1 MKTNVEVLESGATKL
16 TVTIEAAEIDSRIKK
31 TYKDFG
37 KKYKFPGF
45 RPGHVPRP
53 VIDSH
58 LGKDAVRGQVTDE
71 LLNESF
77 PLAIDQCDLNPI
89 TQAKFNDVD
98 GFVEEGKDFV
108 FSAEFEVK
116 PELELSDYSPVHVE
130 IPFKTASEAEI
141 DEQVNA
147 LADYYHDYKN
157 APANTKVKADS
168 VIDINLSA
176 VDDKGEEIAML
187 SAEERIYE
195 LGSGVFPAAF
205 DEALVGLKKGEE
217 VSVTVKTAEEGGM
230 AMSVLKDRTETVTF
244 NATVVAVKKK
254 VVPEV
259 TDEWTKEKL
268 NVESVEKLRE
278 QMAATIEQQK
288 ESVIPRILENNALYE
303 LQQRLQGEVPA
314 AMVDDAEGNLLQ
326 EFFTQLQRQGATL
339 DAYLAQQ
346 GITPDKFKEDVKKQ
360 AEDTVKQNLA
370 LDAWARHAGI
380 EVTDEEVV
388 DEFKTSGAK
397 DPDALYADWKSQGRL
412 HIVREG
418 ILRGK
423 ALEALL
429 RDADVVEVEKPA
441 AAEEEEKKPAK
452 KTSKKK
458 AAKKEEAP
466 AEEAAEAPA
475 AE

>member
-16 TVTIEAAEIDSRIKK
+16 TVTIEAADIDRRIKK

-37 KKYKFPGF
+37 TKYKFPGF

-58 LGKDAVRGQVTDE
+58 LGKDAVRQQVTE
-71 LLNESF
+71 EMLNEAF
-77 PLAIDQCDLNPI
+77 PLAIDECDLSPI
-89 TQAKFNDVD
+89 SQAKFSDVD

-108 FSAEFEVK
+108 FAAEFEVK

-141 DEQVNA
+141 DEQVAA
-147 LADYYHDYKN
+147 LADYYHDLKN
-157 APANTKVKADS
+157 ANANTKVKPDS
-168 VIDINLSA
+168 IIDINISA
-176 VDDKGEEIAML
+176 TDDKGEEIAML

-195 LGSGVFPAAF
+195 LGRGIFPASF
-205 DEALVGLKKGEE
+205 DEALVGLKKGES
-217 VSVTVKTAEEGGM
+217 VSVTLKTAEESGM
-230 AMSVLKDRTETVTF
+230 MMSVLKDRTETVTLD
-244 NATVVAVKKK
+244 ATVAAVKKK

-259 TDEWTKEKL
+259 TDEWAKEKL
-268 NVESVEKLRE
+268 GVESVEKLRE
-278 QMAATIEQQK
+278 QVATTIEQQK
-288 ESVIPRILENNALYE
+288 GDVIPRILENNALYE
-303 LQQRLQGEVPA
+303 LQKRLEGEVPA
-314 AMVDDAEGNLLQ
+314 SMVDEAEGDLLQ
-326 EFFTQLQRQGATL
+326 SFFTQLQSQGVTL
-339 DAYLAQQ
+339 DAYLQQQ
-346 GITPDKFKEDVKKQ
+346 GITPDKFKEDVKHQ

-370 LDAWARHAGI
+370 LDAWARKNGI
-380 EVTDEEVV
+380 VVTDEEVE

-397 DPDALYADWKSQGRL
+397 EPEKMYAEWKAQGRL

-423 ALEALL
+423 ALEAVL
-429 RDADVVEVEKPA
+429 RDAEVVEVEKLSS
-441 AAEEEEKKPAK
+441 AEEEEKPAK

-458 AAKKEEAP
+458 SAKKEEAP
-466 AEEAAEAPA
+466 TEDAEAPA

>member
-16 TVTIEAAEIDSRIKK
+16 TVTIEAADIDRRIKK

-37 KKYKFPGF
+37 TKYKFPGF

-58 LGKDAVRGQVTDE
+58 LGKDAVRQQVTE
-71 LLNESF
+71 EMLNEAF
-77 PLAIDQCDLNPI
+77 PLAIDECDLSPI
-89 TQAKFNDVD
+89 SQAKFSDVD

-130 IPFKTASEAEI
+130 IPFKTASDAEI
-141 DEQVNA
+141 DEQVAA
-147 LADYYHDYKN
+147 LADYYHDLKN
-157 APANTKVKADS
+157 ANANTKVKPDS
-168 VIDINLSA
+168 IIDINISA
-176 VDDKGEEIAML
+176 TDDKGEEIAML

-195 LGSGVFPAAF
+195 LGRGIFPASF
-205 DEALVGLKKGEE
+205 DEALVGLKKGES
-217 VSVTVKTAEEGGM
+217 VSVTLKTAEESGM
-230 AMSVLKDRTETVTF
+230 MMSVLKDRTETVTLD
-244 NATVVAVKKK
+244 ATVAAVKKK

-259 TDEWTKEKL
+259 TDEWAKEKL
-268 NVESVEKLRE
+268 GVESVEKLRE
-278 QMAATIEQQK
+278 QVATTIEQQK
-288 ESVIPRILENNALYE
+288 GDVIPRILENNALYE
-303 LQQRLQGEVPA
+303 LQKRLEGEVPA
-314 AMVDDAEGNLLQ
+314 SMVDEAEGDLLQ
-326 EFFTQLQRQGATL
+326 SFFTQLQSQGVTL
-339 DAYLAQQ
+339 DAYLQQQ
-346 GITPDKFKEDVKKQ
+346 GITPDKFKEDVKHQ

-370 LDAWARHAGI
+370 LDAWARKNGI
-380 EVTDEEVV
+380 VVTDEEVE

-397 DPDALYADWKSQGRL
+397 EPEKMHAEWKAQGRL

-423 ALEALL
+423 ALEAVL
-429 RDADVVEVEKPA
+429 RDAEVVEVEKLSS
-441 AAEEEEKKPAK
+441 AEEEEKPAK

-458 AAKKEEAP
+458 SAKKEEAP
-466 AEEAAEAPA
+466 AEDAEAPA

>member
-16 TVTIEAAEIDSRIKK
+16 TVTIEAADIDRRIKK

-37 KKYKFPGF
+37 TKYKFPGF

-58 LGKDAVRGQVTDE
+58 LGKDAVRQQVTE
-71 LLNESF
+71 EMLNEAF
-77 PLAIDQCDLNPI
+77 PLAIDECDLSPI
-89 TQAKFNDVD
+89 SQAKFSDVD

-141 DEQVNA
+141 DEQVAA
-147 LADYYHDYKN
+147 LADYYHDLKN
-157 APANTKVKADS
+157 ANANTKVKPDS
-168 VIDINLSA
+168 IIDINISA
-176 VDDKGEEIAML
+176 TDDKGEEIAML

-195 LGSGVFPAAF
+195 LGRGIFPASF
-205 DEALVGLKKGEE
+205 DEALVGLKKGES
-217 VSVTVKTAEEGGM
+217 VSVTLKTAEESGM
-230 AMSVLKDRTETVTF
+230 MMSVLKDRTDTVTLD
-244 NATVVAVKKK
+244 ATVAAVKKK

-259 TDEWTKEKL
+259 TDEWAKEKL
-268 NVESVEKLRE
+268 GVESVEKLRE
-278 QMAATIEQQK
+278 QVATTIEQQK
-288 ESVIPRILENNALYE
+288 GDVIPRILENNALYE
-303 LQQRLQGEVPA
+303 LQKRLEGEVPA
-314 AMVDDAEGNLLQ
+314 SMVDEAEGDLLQ
-326 EFFTQLQRQGATL
+326 SFFTQLQSQGVTL
-339 DAYLAQQ
+339 DAYLQQ
-346 GITPDKFKEDVKKQ
+346 QDITPDKFKEDVKHQ

-370 LDAWARHAGI
+370 LDAWARKNGI
-380 EVTDEEVV
+380 VVTDEEVE

-397 DPDALYADWKSQGRL
+397 EPEKMYAEWKAQGRL

-423 ALEALL
+423 ALEAVL
-429 RDADVVEVEKPA
+429 RDAEVVEVEKLSS
-441 AAEEEEKKPAK
+441 AEEEEKPAK

-458 AAKKEEAP
+458 SAKKEEAP
-466 AEEAAEAPA
+466 AEDAEAPA

>member
-16 TVTIEAAEIDSRIKK
+16 TVTIEAADINRRIKK

-37 KKYKFPGF
+37 TKYKFPGF

-58 LGKDAVRGQVTDE
+58 LGKDAVRQQVTE
-71 LLNESF
+71 EMLNEAF
-77 PLAIDQCDLNPI
+77 PLAIDECDLSPI
-89 TQAKFNDVD
+89 SQAKFSDVD

-141 DEQVNA
+141 DEQVAA
-147 LADYYHDYKN
+147 LADYYHDLKN
-157 APANTKVKADS
+157 ANANTKVKPDS
-168 VIDINLSA
+168 IIDINISA
-176 VDDKGEEIAML
+176 TDDKGEEIAML

-195 LGSGVFPAAF
+195 LGRGIFPASF
-205 DEALVGLKKGEE
+205 DEALVGLKKGES
-217 VSVTVKTAEEGGM
+217 VSVTLKTAEESGM
-230 AMSVLKDRTETVTF
+230 MMSVLKDRTETVTLD
-244 NATVVAVKKK
+244 ATVAAVKKK

-259 TDEWTKEKL
+259 TDEWAKEKL
-268 NVESVEKLRE
+268 GVESVEKLRE
-278 QMAATIEQQK
+278 QVATTIEQQK
-288 ESVIPRILENNALYE
+288 GDVIPRILENNALYE
-303 LQQRLQGEVPA
+303 LQKRLEGEVPA
-314 AMVDDAEGNLLQ
+314 SMVDEAEGDLLQ
-326 EFFTQLQRQGATL
+326 SFFTQLQSQGVTL
-339 DAYLAQQ
+339 DAYLQQQ
-346 GITPDKFKEDVKKQ
+346 GITPDKFKEDVKHQ

-370 LDAWARHAGI
+370 LDAWARKNGI
-380 EVTDEEVV
+380 VVTDEEVE

-397 DPDALYADWKSQGRL
+397 EPEKMYAEWKAQGRL

-423 ALEALL
+423 ALEAVL
-429 RDADVVEVEKPA
+429 RDAEVVEVEKLSS
-441 AAEEEEKKPAK
+441 AEEEEKPAK

-458 AAKKEEAP
+458 SAKKEEAP
-466 AEEAAEAPA
+466 AEDAEAPA

>member
-16 TVTIEAAEIDSRIKK
+16 TVTIEAADIDRRIKK

-37 KKYKFPGF
+37 TKYKFPGF

-58 LGKDAVRGQVTDE
+58 LGKDAVRQQVTE
-71 LLNESF
+71 EMLNEAF
-77 PLAIDQCDLNPI
+77 PLAIDECDLSPI
-89 TQAKFNDVD
+89 SQAKFSDVD

-141 DEQVNA
+141 DEQVAA
-147 LADYYHDYKN
+147 LADYYHDLKN
-157 APANTKVKADS
+157 ANANTKVKPDS
-168 VIDINLSA
+168 IIDINISA
-176 VDDKGEEIAML
+176 TDDKGEEIAML

-195 LGSGVFPAAF
+195 LGRGIFPASF
-205 DEALVGLKKGEE
+205 DEALVGLKKGES
-217 VSVTVKTAEEGGM
+217 VSVTLKTAEESGM
-230 AMSVLKDRTETVTF
+230 MMSVLKDRTETVTLD
-244 NATVVAVKKK
+244 ATVAAVKKK

-259 TDEWTKEKL
+259 TDEWAKEKL
-268 NVESVEKLRE
+268 GVESVEKLRE
-278 QMAATIEQQK
+278 QVATTIEQQK
-288 ESVIPRILENNALYE
+288 GDVIPRILENNALYE
-303 LQQRLQGEVPA
+303 LQKRLEGEVPA
-314 AMVDDAEGNLLQ
+314 SMVDEAEGDLLQ
-326 EFFTQLQRQGATL
+326 SFFTQLQSQGVTL
-339 DAYLAQQ
+339 DAYLQQQ
-346 GITPDKFKEDVKKQ
+346 GITPDKFKEDVKHQ

-370 LDAWARHAGI
+370 LDAWARKNGI
-380 EVTDEEVV
+380 VVTDEEVE

-397 DPDALYADWKSQGRL
+397 EPEKMYAEWKAQGRL

-423 ALEALL
+423 ALEAVL
-429 RDADVVEVEKPA
+429 RDAEVVEVEKLSS
-441 AAEEEEKKPAK
+441 AEEEEKPAK

-466 AEEAAEAPA
+466 AEDAEAPA

>member
-1 MKTNVEVLESGATKL
+1 LKTNVEVLESGATKL
-16 TVTIEAAEIDSRIKK
+16 TVTIEAADIDRRIKK

-37 KKYKFPGF
+37 TKYKFPGF

-58 LGKDAVRGQVTDE
+58 LGKDAVRQQVTE
-71 LLNESF
+71 EMLNEAF
-77 PLAIDQCDLNPI
+77 PLAIDECDLSPI
-89 TQAKFNDVD
+89 SQAKFSDVD

-141 DEQVNA
+141 DEQVAA
-147 LADYYHDYKN
+147 LADYYHDLKN
-157 APANTKVKADS
+157 ANANTKVKPDS
-168 VIDINLSA
+168 IIDINISA
-176 VDDKGEEIAML
+176 TDDKGEEIAML

-195 LGSGVFPAAF
+195 LGRGIFPASF
-205 DEALVGLKKGEE
+205 DEALVGLKKGES
-217 VSVTVKTAEEGGM
+217 VSVTLKTAEESGM
-230 AMSVLKDRTETVTF
+230 MMSVLKDRTETVTLD
-244 NATVVAVKKK
+244 ATVAAVKKK

-259 TDEWTKEKL
+259 TDEWAKEKL
-268 NVESVEKLRE
+268 GVESVEKLRE
-278 QMAATIEQQK
+278 QVATTIEQQK
-288 ESVIPRILENNALYE
+288 GDVIPRILENNALYE
-303 LQQRLQGEVPA
+303 LQKRLEGEVPA
-314 AMVDDAEGNLLQ
+314 SMVDEAEGDLLQ
-326 EFFTQLQRQGATL
+326 SFFTQLQSQGVTL
-339 DAYLAQQ
+339 DAYLQQQ
-346 GITPDKFKEDVKKQ
+346 GITPDKFKEDVKHQ

-370 LDAWARHAGI
+370 LDAWARKNGI
-380 EVTDEEVV
+380 VVTDEEVE

-397 DPDALYADWKSQGRL
+397 EPEKMYAEWKAQGRL

-423 ALEALL
+423 ALEAVL
-429 RDADVVEVEKPA
+429 RDAEVVEVEKLSS
-441 AAEEEEKKPAK
+441 AEEEEKPAK

-458 AAKKEEAP
+458 SAKKEEAP
-466 AEEAAEAPA
+466 AEDAEAPA

>member
-16 TVTIEAAEIDSRIKK
+16 TVTIEAADIDRRIKK

-37 KKYKFPGF
+37 TKYKFPGF

-58 LGKDAVRGQVTDE
+58 LGKDAVRQQVTE
-71 LLNESF
+71 EMLNEAF
-77 PLAIDQCDLNPI
+77 PLAIDECDLSPI
-89 TQAKFNDVD
+89 SQAKFSDVD

-141 DEQVNA
+141 DEQVAA
-147 LADYYHDYKN
+147 LADYYHDLKN
-157 APANTKVKADS
+157 ANANTKVKSDS
-168 VIDINLSA
+168 IIDINISA
-176 VDDKGEEIAML
+176 TDDKGEEIAML

-195 LGSGVFPAAF
+195 LGRGIFPASF
-205 DEALVGLKKGEE
+205 DEALVGLKKGES
-217 VSVTVKTAEEGGM
+217 VSVTLKTAEESGM
-230 AMSVLKDRTETVTF
+230 MMSVLKDRTETVTLD
-244 NATVVAVKKK
+244 ATVAAVKKK

-259 TDEWTKEKL
+259 TDEWAKEKL
-268 NVESVEKLRE
+268 GVESVEKLRE
-278 QMAATIEQQK
+278 QVATTIEQQK
-288 ESVIPRILENNALYE
+288 GDVIPRILENNALYE
-303 LQQRLQGEVPA
+303 LQKRLEGEVPA
-314 AMVDDAEGNLLQ
+314 SMVDEAEGDLLQ
-326 EFFTQLQRQGATL
+326 SFFTQLQSQGVTL
-339 DAYLAQQ
+339 DAYLQQQ
-346 GITPDKFKEDVKKQ
+346 GITPDKFKEDVKHQ

-370 LDAWARHAGI
+370 LDAWARKNGI
-380 EVTDEEVV
+380 VVTDEEVE

-397 DPDALYADWKSQGRL
+397 EPEKMYAEWKAQGRL

-423 ALEALL
+423 ALEAVL
-429 RDADVVEVEKPA
+429 RDAEVVEVEKLSS
-441 AAEEEEKKPAK
+441 AEEEEKPAK

-458 AAKKEEAP
+458 SAKKEEAP
-466 AEEAAEAPA
+466 AEDAEAPA

>member
-16 TVTIEAAEIDSRIKK
+16 TVTIEAADIDRRIKK

-37 KKYKFPGF
+37 TKYKFPGF

-58 LGKDAVRGQVTDE
+58 LGKDAVRQQVTE
-71 LLNESF
+71 EMLNEAF
-77 PLAIDQCDLNPI
+77 PLAIDECDLSPI
-89 TQAKFNDVD
+89 SQAKFSDVD

-141 DEQVNA
+141 DEQVAA
-147 LADYYHDYKN
+147 LADYYHDLKN
-157 APANTKVKADS
+157 ANANTKVKPDS
-168 VIDINLSA
+168 IIDINISA
-176 VDDKGEEIAML
+176 TDDKGEEIAML

-195 LGSGVFPAAF
+195 LGRGIFPASF
-205 DEALVGLKKGEE
+205 DEALVGLKKGES
-217 VSVTVKTAEEGGM
+217 VSVTLKTAEESGM
-230 AMSVLKDRTETVTF
+230 MMSVLKDRTETVTLD
-244 NATVVAVKKK
+244 ATVAAVKKK

-259 TDEWTKEKL
+259 TDEWAKEKL
-268 NVESVEKLRE
+268 GVESVEKLRE
-278 QMAATIEQQK
+278 QVATTIEQQK
-288 ESVIPRILENNALYE
+288 GDVIPRILENNALYE
-303 LQQRLQGEVPA
+303 LQKRLEGEVPA
-314 AMVDDAEGNLLQ
+314 SMVDEAEGDLLQ
-326 EFFTQLQRQGATL
+326 SFFTQLQSQGVTL
-339 DAYLAQQ
+339 DAYLQQQ
-346 GITPDKFKEDVKKQ
+346 GITPDKFKEDVKHQ

-370 LDAWARHAGI
+370 LDAWARKNGI
-380 EVTDEEVV
+380 VVTDEEVE

-397 DPDALYADWKSQGRL
+397 EPEKMYAEWKAQGRL

-423 ALEALL
+423 ALEAVL
-429 RDADVVEVEKPA
+429 RDAEVVEVEKLSS
-441 AAEEEEKKPAK
+441 AEEEEKPAK

-466 AEEAAEAPA
+466 AEEAEAPA

>member
-16 TVTIEAAEIDSRIKK
+16 TVTIEAADIDRRIKK

-37 KKYKFPGF
+37 TKYKFPGF

-58 LGKDAVRGQVTDE
+58 LGKDAVRQQVTE
-71 LLNESF
+71 EMLNEAF
-77 PLAIDQCDLNPI
+77 PLAIDECDLSPI
-89 TQAKFNDVD
+89 SQAKFSDVD

-141 DEQVNA
+141 DEQVAA
-147 LADYYHDYKN
+147 LADYYHDLKN
-157 APANTKVKADS
+157 ANANTKVKPDS
-168 VIDINLSA
+168 IIDINISA
-176 VDDKGEEIAML
+176 TDDKGEEIAML

-195 LGSGVFPAAF
+195 LGRGIFPASF
-205 DEALVGLKKGEE
+205 DEALVGLKKGES
-217 VSVTVKTAEEGGM
+217 VSVTLKTAEESGM
-230 AMSVLKDRTETVTF
+230 MMSVLKDRTETVTLD
-244 NATVVAVKKK
+244 ATVAAVKKK

-259 TDEWTKEKL
+259 TDEWAKEKL
-268 NVESVEKLRE
+268 GVESVEKLRE
-278 QMAATIEQQK
+278 QVATTIEQQK
-288 ESVIPRILENNALYE
+288 GDVIPRILENNALYE
-303 LQQRLQGEVPA
+303 LQKRLEGEVPA
-314 AMVDDAEGNLLQ
+314 SMVDEAEGDLLQ
-326 EFFTQLQRQGATL
+326 SFFTQLQSQGVTL
-339 DAYLAQQ
+339 DAYLQQQ
-346 GITPDKFKEDVKKQ
+346 GITPDKFKEDVKHQ

-370 LDAWARHAGI
+370 LDAWARKNGI
-380 EVTDEEVV
+380 VVTDEEVE

-397 DPDALYADWKSQGRL
+397 EPEKMYAEWKAQGRL

-423 ALEALL
+423 ALEAVL
-429 RDADVVEVEKPA
+429 RDAEVVEVEKLSSV
-441 AAEEEEKKPAK
+441 EEEEKPAK

-458 AAKKEEAP
+458 SAKKEEAP
-466 AEEAAEAPA
+466 AEDAETPA

>member
-16 TVTIEAAEIDSRIKK
+16 TVTIEAADIDRRIKK

-37 KKYKFPGF
+37 TKYKFPGF

-58 LGKDAVRGQVTDE
+58 LGKDAVRQQVTE
-71 LLNESF
+71 EMLNEAF
-77 PLAIDQCDLNPI
+77 PLAIDECDLSPI
-89 TQAKFNDVD
+89 SQAKFSDVD

-130 IPFKTASEAEI
+130 IPFKTASDAEI
-141 DEQVNA
+141 DEQVAA
-147 LADYYHDYKN
+147 LADYYHDLKN
-157 APANTKVKADS
+157 ANANTKVKPDS
-168 VIDINLSA
+168 IIDINISA
-176 VDDKGEEIAML
+176 TDDKGEEIAML

-195 LGSGVFPAAF
+195 LGRGIFPASF
-205 DEALVGLKKGEE
+205 DEALVGLKKGES
-217 VSVTVKTAEEGGM
+217 VSVTLKTAEESGM
-230 AMSVLKDRTETVTF
+230 MMSVLKDRTETVTLD
-244 NATVVAVKKK
+244 ATVAAVKKK

-259 TDEWTKEKL
+259 TDEWAKEKL
-268 NVESVEKLRE
+268 GVESVEKLRE
-278 QMAATIEQQK
+278 QVATTIEQQK
-288 ESVIPRILENNALYE
+288 GDVIPRILENNALYE
-303 LQQRLQGEVPA
+303 LQKRLEGEVPA
-314 AMVDDAEGNLLQ
+314 SMVDEAEGDLLQ
-326 EFFTQLQRQGATL
+326 SFFTQLQSQGVTL
-339 DAYLAQQ
+339 DAYLQQQ
-346 GITPDKFKEDVKKQ
+346 GITPDKFKEDVKHQ

-370 LDAWARHAGI
+370 LDAWARKNGI
-380 EVTDEEVV
+380 VVTDEEVE

-397 DPDALYADWKSQGRL
+397 EPEKMYAEWKAQGRL

-423 ALEALL
+423 ALEAVL
-429 RDADVVEVEKPA
+429 RDAEVVEVEKLSS
-441 AAEEEEKKPAK
+441 AEEEEKPAK

-458 AAKKEEAP
+458 SAKKEEAP
-466 AEEAAEAPA
+466 AEDAEAPA

>member
-16 TVTIEAAEIDSRIKK
+16 TVTIEAADIDRRIKK

-37 KKYKFPGF
+37 TKYKFPGF

-58 LGKDAVRGQVTDE
+58 LGKDAVRQQVTE
-71 LLNESF
+71 EMLNEAF
-77 PLAIDQCDLNPI
+77 PLAIDECDLSPI
-89 TQAKFNDVD
+89 SQAKFSDVD

-141 DEQVNA
+141 DEQVAA
-147 LADYYHDYKN
+147 LADYYHDLKN
-157 APANTKVKADS
+157 ANANTKVKPDS
-168 VIDINLSA
+168 IIDINISA
-176 VDDKGEEIAML
+176 TDDKGEEIAML

-195 LGSGVFPAAF
+195 LGRGIFPASF
-205 DEALVGLKKGEE
+205 DEALVGLKKGES
-217 VSVTVKTAEEGGM
+217 VSVTLKTAEESGM
-230 AMSVLKDRTETVTF
+230 MMSVLKDRTETVTLD
-244 NATVVAVKKK
+244 ATVAAVKKK

-259 TDEWTKEKL
+259 TDEWAKEKL
-268 NVESVEKLRE
+268 GVESVEKLRE
-278 QMAATIEQQK
+278 QVATTIEQQK
-288 ESVIPRILENNALYE
+288 GDVIPRILENNALYE
-303 LQQRLQGEVPA
+303 LQKRLEGEVPA
-314 AMVDDAEGNLLQ
+314 SMVDEAEGDLLQ
-326 EFFTQLQRQGATL
+326 SFFTQLQSQGVTL
-339 DAYLAQQ
+339 DAYLQQQ
-346 GITPDKFKEDVKKQ
+346 GITPDKFKEDVKHQ

-370 LDAWARHAGI
+370 LDAWARKNGI
-380 EVTDEEVV
+380 VVTDEEVE

-397 DPDALYADWKSQGRL
+397 EPEKMYAEWKAQGRL

-423 ALEALL
+423 ALEAVL
-429 RDADVVEVEKPA
+429 RDAEVVEVEKLSS
-441 AAEEEEKKPAK
+441 AEEEEKPAK

-458 AAKKEEAP
+458 SAKKEEAP
-466 AEEAAEAPA
+466 AEDAEAPA